1 MTGQIKYPVMT
12 EENFGGYCG
21 FCERS
26 WIGTAHSCYV
36 TVPALEDATIP
47 IPVAITYGPD
57 TPPVVT
63 RDRVKPLEAALKAIS
78 ADRNATHGEPK
89 DSFGAIAAFWKVY
102 DQFNKGQNGEAH
114 DVAMRQL
121 LLKVARICVGSP
133 ANLDSYTDAAGYAG
147 CAYELAVQHSKRMK
161 ES

>member
-1 MTGQIKYPVMT
+1 MALAAEDWALILS
-12 EENFGGYCG
+12 NGGYCG
-21 FCERS
+21 LCDVN
-26 WIGTAHSCYV
+26 WQAQHACPH
-36 TVPALEDATIP
+36 VPLRPSTN
-47 IPVAITYGPD
+47 YGPD
-57 TPPVVT
+57 TPPAVT

-102 DQFNKGQNGEAH
+102 DQFNKGQNGDAH

-147 CAYELAVQHSKRMK
+147 CAYELAVQHSKGK
-161 ES
+161 TVG